1 MPINLLSEK
10 GMIRKSLSEKYEI
23 LIQQPKLAEYL
34 NFHILDWVN
43 KTEDF
48 IQQKNPFPK
57 FRQQWKIWN
66 SEFQKNKSVLNDKA
80 IQECQA
86 FYKLVGIPFDYS
98 FWHKKLESNN
108 EEKEVASNLLLK
120 EWQKNLD
127 KSQAQWEL
135 EKIDFLRK
143 KFLAELEKWLE
154 LIHQLERQLSPLGL
168 DFGIWFDESLGS
180 LTPQSI
186 KELTR
191 WANYFAQDRNY
202 YSNNR
207 NFCTCYRY

>member
-143 KFLAELEKWLE
+143 NSL
-154 LIHQLERQLSPLGL
+154 LS
-168 DFGIWFDESLGS
+168 
-180 LTPQSI
+180 
-186 KELTR
+186 
-191 WANYFAQDRNY
+191 
-202 YSNNR
+202 
-207 NFCTCYRY
+207 